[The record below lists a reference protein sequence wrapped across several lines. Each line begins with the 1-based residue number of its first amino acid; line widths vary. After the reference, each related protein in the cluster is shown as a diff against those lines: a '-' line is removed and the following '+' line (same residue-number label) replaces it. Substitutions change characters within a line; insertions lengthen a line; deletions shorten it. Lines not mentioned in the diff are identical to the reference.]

1 MKPCPWTVGRSA
13 LILSEMSYAEYYTPP
28 VGAWAAP
35 QPVQWI
41 HCSNGNYP
49 HNAIEAGHDSG
60 ARLLVA
66 RAYFNGALIPG
77 KLHAGHTSC
86 YVAWNGQEHPVPNY
100 EVLVAQPGALRWVP
114 STGGYLLANAVLG
127 GHSENGEQLLV
138 GRAYHAGTTVP
149 GKVHPSH
156 RVCYIPYGGQEIPVS
171 HYDVLMR

>member
-1 MKPCPWTVGRSA
+1 MHQALPHSADNTSNDSPSITRLHFKLDAALNFSLKCPTQNIT
-13 LILSEMSYAEYYTPP
+13 LL
-28 VGAWAAP
+28 
-35 QPVQWI
+35 
-41 HCSNGNYP
+41 
-49 HNAIEAGHDSG
+49 
-60 ARLLVA
+60 RLLVA

-100 EVLVAQPGALRWVP
+100 EVLVAPPGVLRWVP